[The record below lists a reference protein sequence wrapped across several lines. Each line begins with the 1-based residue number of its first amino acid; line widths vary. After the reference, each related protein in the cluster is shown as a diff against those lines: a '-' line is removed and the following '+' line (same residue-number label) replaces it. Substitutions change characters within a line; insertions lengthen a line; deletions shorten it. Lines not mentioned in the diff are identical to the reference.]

1 MDESGFN
8 LNLTPL
14 YARAPRGER
23 AYGQVPRNTPTNTTL
38 IASLSTTGMGP
49 AMTLPGA
56 TDTIAFEV
64 YLEQLLVPSLS
75 PGQIVAMDQLSAHKS
90 ERVREL
96 IEGAGCEVWYL
107 PSYSPDL
114 SPIEQAFSKLKELLR
129 RAEARTQQALEAAL
143 AEALDAISSSDA
155 LAYFAHCGY
164 GPKVQ

>member
-1 MDESGFN
+1 
-8 LNLTPL
+8 
-14 YARAPRGER
+14 
-23 AYGQVPRNTPTNTTL
+23 
-38 IASLSTTGMGP
+38 
-49 AMTLPGA
+49 
-56 TDTIAFEV
+56 
-64 YLEQLLVPSLS
+64 
-75 PGQIVAMDQLSAHKS
+75 MDQLSAHKS

-114 SPIEQAFSKLKELLR
+114 SPIEQAFSKLKALLR

-164 GPKVQ
+164 GTKVQ